1 MDPADS
7 IGIKRMKTKNVIVV
21 GSGKLA
27 TAVLEEL
34 NQDKTGLVALWE
46 TRDLNS
52 MPESIVVHAGSG
64 RQLAEVY
71 EFCKSS
77 NSVFVELSTGTTTID
92 NDFSFPVILCP
103 NTSILLIKFLA
114 MWKHFGNLSNKFD
127 ISILESHQH
136 SKKSTPGTAVEIAD
150 AVGYSRENISSV
162 RDPEVQ
168 SKELRIPNEYL
179 PKHAFHRVKIEDGSV
194 SIQIET
200 KVLGHDSYAV
210 GVREIVSAIRKIELE
225 NRKYQI
231 TEFAENGWI

>member
-1 MDPADS
+1 MGLAGS
-7 IGIKRMKTKNVIVV
+7 MGMERMKRKNVIVA

-34 NQDKTGLVALWE
+34 SQDKTGLVTLWE

-71 EFCKSS
+71 EFCASS
-77 NSVFVELSTGTTTID
+77 NSVLVELSTGTTTID
-92 NDFSFPVILCP
+92 DKFSFPVILCP
-103 NTSILLIKFLA
+103 NTSILLIKFMA
-114 MWKHFGNLSNKFD
+114 MWKHFGNLSNRFD

-136 SKKSTPGTAVEIAD
+136 SKTSAPGTAVEIAD
-150 AVGYSRENISSV
+150 AIGYSRENISSV

-168 SKELRIPNEYL
+168 SKELEIPDEYL
-179 PKHAFHRVKIEDGSV
+179 PKHAFHRIKIEDGSV
-194 SIQIET
+194 SIQVEA
-200 KVLGHDSYAV
+200 KVLGHDSYAT
-210 GVREIVSAIRKIELE
+210 GVREIVSAIKKVELE